1 MVNHLRSFFT
11 SPRSAAKTPSWQVT
25 EDSTSTV
32 VFNAENGIFSFS
44 TSSAQS
50 SKLTARKVKYI
61 AKSAEKNINSLDSQI
76 MVPTETIF
84 GRSAA
89 DGTLT
94 VDAVLTMLK
103 FTGIPAKLI
112 GQVPWK

>member
-1 MVNHLRSFFT
+1 
-11 SPRSAAKTPSWQVT
+11 
-25 EDSTSTV
+25 
-32 VFNAENGIFSFS
+32 
-44 TSSAQS
+44 
-50 SKLTARKVKYI
+50 
-61 AKSAEKNINSLDSQI
+61 

>member
-1 MVNHLRSFFT
+1 
-11 SPRSAAKTPSWQVT
+11 
-25 EDSTSTV
+25 
-32 VFNAENGIFSFS
+32 
-44 TSSAQS
+44 
-50 SKLTARKVKYI
+50 
-61 AKSAEKNINSLDSQI
+61 

-89 DGTLT
+89 DGTLI

-103 FTGIPAKLI
+103 FTGIPTKLI